1 MSVPVSDPMEGV
13 GDRLRTARLS
23 RGLTLAV
30 ASEMAGTSLNSLWRW
45 ENGVNRVQPLML
57 RGFAGLYGV
66 PYWEL
71 AGIPSS
77 DDPAP
82 APAVDPVSERVGVV
96 VEALTDAVERMG
108 ISLDELFGIGV
119 RGPAEARARVLPR
132 AAVMPLMF
140 RDVGPAGVVHLTAAA
155 GSGAGAQDDAPLG
168 RMWFGGD
175 WLAERGI
182 DLSSCQIIS
191 VAGDS
196 MHPVV
201 PDGSIALVDLA
212 SLDLRDG
219 LVYAVQ
225 VPGGLVVKRVSL
237 EGGSWVLVSDNPL
250 WEPVPFEDDF
260 RVVGR
265 VRCVI
270 TAL

>member
-1 MSVPVSDPMEGV
+1 MEGV

-45 ENGVNRVQPLML
+45 ENGVNRVQPIML

-132 AAVMPLMF
+132 AAVMPLVF
-140 RDVGPAGVVHLTAAA
+140 RDAGPRGRRHM
-155 GSGAGAQDDAPLG
+155 DDAGGTGGPDDLPLG

-182 DLSSCQIIS
+182 DPSSCQIIS

-219 LVYAVQ
+219 LVTRCRFPGVWWSSGPPLRL
-225 VPGGLVVKRVSL
+225 VPG
-237 EGGSWVLVSDNPL
+237 SWSATIPSGNRSRLRTISG
-250 WEPVPFEDDF
+250 WWA
-260 RVVGR
+260 G
-265 VRCVI
+265 
-270 TAL
+270 

>member
-1 MSVPVSDPMEGV
+1 M
-13 GDRLRTARLS
+13 
-23 RGLTLAV
+23 AV

-45 ENGVNRVQPLML
+45 ENEVNRIQPLML

-71 AGIPSS
+71 AGIPSA

-82 APAVDPVSERVGVV
+82 APAVDPVSERVAVLV
-96 VEALTDAVERMG
+96 HALSDAVQRMG
-108 ISLDELFGIGV
+108 ISLDELFGIGSGDPV
-119 RGPAEARARVLPR
+119 RARPPGLPR
-132 AAVMPLMF
+132 AVVMPLMR
-140 RDVGPAGVVHLTAAA
+140 RDPRPVDVVHVAAAA
-155 GSGAGAQDDAPLG
+155 GAGDSDGAPLG

-175 WLAERGI
+175 WLAENGI
-182 DLSSCQIIS
+182 DPSSCQIIS
-191 VAGDS
+191 VVGDS
-196 MHPVV
+196 MHPSL

-212 SLDLRDG
+212 APDLRDG

-225 VPGGLVVKRVSL
+225 VPGALVVRRVSL

-250 WEPVPFEDDF
+250 WAQVPFEDGF
-260 RVVGR
+260 QVVGR

-270 TAL
+270 IAL